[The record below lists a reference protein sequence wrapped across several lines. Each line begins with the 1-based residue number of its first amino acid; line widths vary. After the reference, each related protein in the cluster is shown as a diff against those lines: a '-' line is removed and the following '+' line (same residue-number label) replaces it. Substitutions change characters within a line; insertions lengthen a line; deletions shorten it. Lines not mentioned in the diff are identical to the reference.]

1 MSLILK
7 FFMVFLSFNQIM
19 RNYEQFDNVSEV
31 DEDIIDNVN
40 FGKNIDEGIIL
51 YNNTLKLLKRKLE

>member
-1 MSLILK
+1 
-7 FFMVFLSFNQIM
+7 M

-51 YNNTLKLLKRKLE
+51 YNNTLKFLKRKLE